1 MMSRIRSG
9 RECATLRAACTPR
22 RKKSRS
28 TSWRSTGSSATGA
41 RWTRRTKR
49 IDLSALYKRYSWGNG
64 PTPLSNKAQRAL
76 KLADRTS
83 DERWSRAFQD
93 GRHLGVY
100 RSNIG
105 YYWVLRYDGSL
116 STHALVHAGT
126 AADVTAKFGR

>member
-1 MMSRIRSG
+1 MHTSSEEVEKHILAVDRKLRDG
-9 RECATLRAACTPR
+9 REVDATD
-22 RKKSRS
+22 
-28 TSWRSTGSSATGA
+28 
-41 RWTRRTKR
+41 KR

-64 PTPLSNKAQRAL
+64 PTPLSDKAQRAL

>member
-1 MMSRIRSG
+1 MRYPAGRMHTSSEEVEKHILAVDRKLRDG
-9 RECATLRAACTPR
+9 REVDATD
-22 RKKSRS
+22 
-28 TSWRSTGSSATGA
+28 
-41 RWTRRTKR
+41 KR

-64 PTPLSNKAQRAL
+64 PTPLSDKAQRAL